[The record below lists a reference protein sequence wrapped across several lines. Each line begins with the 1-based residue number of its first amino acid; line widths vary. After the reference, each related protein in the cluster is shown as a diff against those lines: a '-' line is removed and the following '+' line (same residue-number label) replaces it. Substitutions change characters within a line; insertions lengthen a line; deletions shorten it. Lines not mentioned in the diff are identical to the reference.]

1 MVRREEDETAPAE
14 VDSDE
19 LTDNAAAEAPADKD
33 DDGYE
38 DEYDIT
44 DYDEDAM
51 YEDYESR

>member
-1 MVRREEDETAPAE
+1 MVRREEDEAAPAE
-14 VDSDE
+14 VDSVE
-19 LTDNAAAEAPADKD
+19 PTDNAAADAPADKD